1 MQVKVTGL
9 AVTPTALGIGLRIE
23 YAPDGPIRFA
33 RVLIDDDVLDWQALG
48 ALAAYLD
55 RQYRRHMDREREA
68 QEEQALPGL

>member
-1 MQVKVTGL
+1 MQVKITSV
-9 AVTPTALGIGLRIE
+9 AVTPKALGLGLRIE

-33 RVLIDDDVLDWQALG
+33 RVLLEDDVLDWQALT

-68 QEEQALPGL
+68 VEEQALPGL